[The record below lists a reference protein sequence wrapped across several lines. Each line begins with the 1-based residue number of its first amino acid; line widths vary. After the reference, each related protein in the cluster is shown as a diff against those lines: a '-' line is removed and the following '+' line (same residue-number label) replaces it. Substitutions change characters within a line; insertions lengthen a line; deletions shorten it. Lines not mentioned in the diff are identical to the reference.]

1 MPWLGWGREFRRVSA
16 RQAAPARSEE
26 TAPAPCPHLARTLPA
41 PCPHLARTVPSPY
54 RQRVAIAVLNGRCL
68 ISGHCLGVRNRASI
82 ASQYP
87 KVAKM
92 S

>member
-26 TAPAPCPHLARTLPA
+26 TAPA